1 MIYPVLWQF
10 NKKAY
15 YLHLETIPDYSVTN
29 YSVFPH
35 LPAYLPILV
44 SFFFFFFRI
53 PTQLDIIKKSIFTCG
68 LCNQF
73 LSRPL
78 KFEPGTFRQSCCAQ
92 APLLVVSDTLQVRAG
107 MGSRAHSRLAS
118 EHSHLNWI
126 VRCVRRD
133 KYVSK
138 FSHPQIPKS

>member
-10 NKKAY
+10 NKNA

-35 LPAYLPILV
+35 LPAYLPIRV
-44 SFFFFFFRI
+44 SFFFFFRI
-53 PTQLDIIKKSIFTCG
+53 PTQLGMIKNLIFSCG

-78 KFEPGTFRQSCCAQ
+78 KFEPGTFGQSSCAQ
-92 APLLVVSDTLQVRAG
+92 APPRVVPDTVQAGAG
-107 MGSRAHSRLAS
+107 MGSRPTA
-118 EHSHLNWI
+118 
-126 VRCVRRD
+126 V
-133 KYVSK
+133 
-138 FSHPQIPKS
+138 